1 MDTSEFEY
9 NHFFEYNTMNKTLAI
24 IYARVSSS
32 GSLEYR
38 QNTDRQVQ
46 DLKEYAGYKGYEL
59 VEVFNEH
66 ISGAKKNNERPI
78 LVEAIDK
85 CKELTEIGDSKVIL
99 LCSELSRLGR
109 NAFEVLETIKILV
122 DNGINLYLQKE
133 QMTLLDD
140 NGKPSLFAPIMLA
153 TLSTCAQLERENIT
167 FRLNSGRKMYIEKGG
182 KLGRPKGS
190 VKSDDQKLE
199 EYKVVI
205 TLLRKNYTMRD
216 VAKLSGK
223 SISSV
228 QRVKKLVCI

>member
-1 MDTSEFEY
+1 
-9 NHFFEYNTMNKTLAI
+9 MNKIKAI

-46 DLKEYAGYKGYEL
+46 DLTEYANYKGYDL
-59 VEVFNEH
+59 VKVFNEH

-78 LVEAIDK
+78 LSEAIDH
-85 CKELTEIGDSKVIL
+85 CKTLVKENDTNVIL
-99 LCSELSRLGR
+99 LVSELSRVGR
-109 NAFEVLETIKILV
+109 NAFEVLETIKTLV

-167 FRLNSGRKMYIEKGG
+167 FRLNSGRKRYVENGG
-182 KLGRPKGS
+182 RLGRPRGS
-190 VKSDDQKLE
+190 VKTTEKKLE
-199 EYKVVI
+199 EYKEVI
-205 TLLRKNYTMRD
+205 TLLKKNYTMRD
-216 VAKLSGK
+216 VAKLSGV

-228 QRVKKLVCI
+228 QRVKKLISF

>member
-1 MDTSEFEY
+1 MDIT
-9 NHFFEYNTMNKTLAI
+9 KAV
-24 IYARVSSS
+24 IYARVSSA

-38 QNTDRQVQ
+38 QNTDRQVK
-46 DLKEYAGYKGYEL
+46 DLTDYATYKEYDL
-59 VEVFNEH
+59 VKTYTEH
-66 ISGAKKNNERPI
+66 ISGAKKNTDRPA
-78 LVEAIDK
+78 LQEAIEH
-85 CKELTEIGDSKVIL
+85 CKTLVKENDTNVIL
-99 LCSELSRLGR
+99 LVSELSRVGR
-109 NAFEVLETIKILV
+109 NVFEVLETIKTLV
-122 DNGINLYLQKE
+122 DFGINLYLQKE

-140 NGKPSLFAPIMLA
+140 NDKPSLFAPIMLA